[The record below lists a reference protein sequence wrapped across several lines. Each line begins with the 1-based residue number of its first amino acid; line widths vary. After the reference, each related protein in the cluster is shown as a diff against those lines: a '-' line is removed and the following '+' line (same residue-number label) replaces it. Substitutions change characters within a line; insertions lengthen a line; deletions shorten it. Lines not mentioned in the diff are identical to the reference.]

1 MDINTALLTMAA
13 FMGGCALA
21 IMAQQWLQTHRWPR
35 MRRRIDTLI
44 KLRVEQ
50 QLHRHEAECPMA
62 QMHAQRNILYSPP
75 AVKSQSHQMLV
86 GFMMTYYP
94 DFLKQLTA
102 HTDGRLS
109 DSEEHTCF
117 LIKLGLRNKQIA
129 QSMGITPNSVIKT
142 KQRLRQK
149 LKGLPADEAARTH
162 DVPWRTLR
170 RRQRNKNQIMTT
182 FLLTLKK
189 QLIMSTEQ
197 MKQCQAPATHAPAGN
212 KMTYTPPQMEVIK
225 MDLEG
230 VIAGS
235 GNLSDFTSGST
246 IRQSSTRRGYNS
258 ASSSDLED
266 LINDILTVEQ

>member
-1 MDINTALLTMAA
+1 MDINTTLLATAA
-13 FMGGCALA
+13 FIGGCALA

-62 QMHAQRNILYSPP
+62 QMHAQRNTLYSPP

-149 LKGLPADEAARTH
+149 LKGLPADEDLTRWLQLLGEPL
-162 DVPWRTLR
+162 DKLPPGY
-170 RRQRNKNQIMTT
+170 MM
-182 FLLTLKK
+182 FLGEHSAEDKETK
-189 QLIMSTEQ
+189 
-197 MKQCQAPATHAPAGN
+197 
-212 KMTYTPPQMEVIK
+212 
-225 MDLEG
+225 
-230 VIAGS
+230 
-235 GNLSDFTSGST
+235 
-246 IRQSSTRRGYNS
+246 IR
-258 ASSSDLED
+258 
-266 LINDILTVEQ
+266 

>member
-1 MDINTALLTMAA
+1 
-13 FMGGCALA
+13 
-21 IMAQQWLQTHRWPR
+21 

-109 DSEEHTCF
+109 DS
-117 LIKLGLRNKQIA
+117 
-129 QSMGITPNSVIKT
+129 VIKT

-149 LKGLPADEAARTH
+149 LKGLPADEDLTRWLQLLGEPLDKLPPGH
-162 DVPWRTLR
+162 
-170 RRQRNKNQIMTT
+170 MM
-182 FLLTLKK
+182 FLGEHSAEDKETK
-189 QLIMSTEQ
+189 
-197 MKQCQAPATHAPAGN
+197 
-212 KMTYTPPQMEVIK
+212 
-225 MDLEG
+225 
-230 VIAGS
+230 
-235 GNLSDFTSGST
+235 
-246 IRQSSTRRGYNS
+246 IR
-258 ASSSDLED
+258 
-266 LINDILTVEQ
+266 